1 MATQVKPRPSFS
13 FVSIAA
19 LLCAVFSF
27 FSNGPIALLLAVGAI
42 FAGVIGVLLAFLPS
56 TRGGFISILSI
67 FAGIAGIIAAIIKL
81 ASPQM

>member
-1 MATQVKPRPSFS
+1 MATQVTPRAGFS

-19 LLCAVFSF
+19 LVCAVLSF
-27 FSNGPIALLLAVGAI
+27 FAGGGIGLLLALVAI
-42 FAGVIGVLLAFLPS
+42 FAGVIGVLLAFLPG
-56 TRGGFISILSI
+56 TRGGFVSLLSI

>member
-1 MATQVKPRPSFS
+1 MNTQVKPGASFS

-19 LLCAVFSF
+19 LLCAAFSF
-27 FSNGPIALLLAVGAI
+27 FSGGPVALLLAIVAI

-67 FAGIAGIIAAIIKL
+67 FAGIVGIVVAIIKL
-81 ASPQM
+81 ATP